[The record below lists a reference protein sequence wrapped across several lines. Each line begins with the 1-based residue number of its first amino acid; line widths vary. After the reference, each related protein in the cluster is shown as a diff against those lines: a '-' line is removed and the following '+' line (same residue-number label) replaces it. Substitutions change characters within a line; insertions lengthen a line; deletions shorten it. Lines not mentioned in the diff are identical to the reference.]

1 MSVDEA
7 SLLKLLVAF
16 CCGFSFVV
24 VFVLFVR
31 CAITVTVKYSSQI

>member
-1 MSVDEA
+1 MFVDEA
-7 SLLKLLVAF
+7 SLLSLVALLIL
-16 CCGFSFVV
+16 GFSFV